1 MEQGFRASMNWLHTW
16 AGVVIGALLF
26 AIFWMGTLSV
36 FDREIDRWM
45 MPMTRLAPADAPVKL
60 DALRDIL
67 LSDMEANREANGE
80 EGARNGFI
88 IPPAERAPMARVGY
102 RGKDGFKSKFVDPAS
117 GEVLPEP
124 GTQGGTGF
132 IFPFHYSL
140 HLRAN
145 AGGVGYWLVGLAGMA
160 MMALLVS
167 GVIVHVKI
175 FKDFFT
181 FRTDRKTPRVALDL
195 HNVTGVL
202 ALPFHFLITLSGL
215 IIFVTIYFPAAS
227 DILYDKDEKA
237 YFQEAFGSYSR
248 DRAGQPGSIG
258 SLDAMAAEAVRLWGD
273 GTQPF
278 FVRIH
283 HPGDANGYVEM
294 RQSYDNKVT
303 MSLDRVYFDAGSG
316 AVLHHHI
323 GKPVLNSQRFISGLH
338 FIQFKHWTLRWVYFI
353 LGLSGCVLIVTGFL
367 FWLESRRKRHT
378 QQGLRGVRIV
388 EGLTIGSTTGI
399 ILATLGFFI
408 VNRLLPLGLEHRADI
423 EFWGFFAIWV
433 LSFAHA
439 WIRTKR
445 GWIEQ
450 CYATAAAALL
460 AVLLNAIT
468 TGDHMLR
475 TLMQG
480 NWPVFGMDSM
490 MLAGGTIALATA
502 IRLQRRQTVAE
513 KVTRP
518 ARPIRTDKPE
528 QQHA

>member
-45 MPMTRLAPADAPVKL
+45 MPMTRLAPMEAPVKL

-67 LSDMEANREANGE
+67 LSDLEANGE
-80 EGARNGFI
+80 EGVRNAFI
-88 IPPAERAPMARVGY
+88 IPPAERAPTARVGY
-102 RGKDGFKSKFVDPAS
+102 RGKDGFKSKFVNPAT
-117 GEVLPEP
+117 GEVLPEA
-124 GTQGGTGF
+124 GTRGGTGF

-140 HLRAN
+140 HLR

-175 FKDFFT
+175 FRDFFT
-181 FRTDRKTPRVALDL
+181 FRTDKKTPRVALDL

-215 IIFVTIYFPAAS
+215 VIFITIYFPSAPNIPYERDS
-227 DILYDKDEKA
+227 QL
-237 YFQEAFGSYSR
+237 FFNEAFGSYSR
-248 DRAGQPGSIG
+248 DKAGQPGSIG
-258 SLDAMAAEAVRLWGD
+258 SLDAMAAEAMRLWGD
-273 GTQPF
+273 GTRPF

-294 RQSYDNKVT
+294 RQSYENKVT
-303 MSLDRVYFDAGSG
+303 MSMDRVYFDAASG
-316 AVLHHHI
+316 AVLHRHV
-323 GKPVLNSQRFISGLH
+323 GEPVLNAQRFISGLH
-338 FIQFKHWTLRWVYFI
+338 FIQFRHWTLRWVYFA

-399 ILATLGFFI
+399 IFATLGFFI
-408 VNRLLPLGLEHRADI
+408 VNRVLPLGPEHRDDI
-423 EFWGFFAIWV
+423 EFWAFYAIWV
-433 LSFAHA
+433 LTFAHA
-439 WIRTKR
+439 WLRTRR

-450 CYATAAAALL
+450 CYAVAAAALL

-475 TLMQG
+475 TLMAG
-480 NWPVFGMDSM
+480 NWPVFGMDSL
-490 MLAGGTIALATA
+490 MLAGGAIALATA
-502 IRLQRRQTVAE
+502 IRLQRRQSTAQAVA
-513 KVTRP
+513 RP
-518 ARPIRTDKPE
+518 AGPIRTDKPE